1 MDRLPLRLLAFA
13 MGPLIARRAAGA
25 SRAAAVAGKTPRALA
40 RPPDGA
46 TASEDVAPAEDV
58 AHSSPWL
65 LASAGAAAVG
75 LAAIVASQE
84 KGPEPQRRQQ
94 TQTPPAKNAMP
105 SEDFGGV

>member
-1 MDRLPLRLLAFA
+1 MDRLPLRLLAFV
-13 MGPLIARRAAGA
+13 MGPLLARRAAGA
-25 SRAAAVAGKTPRALA
+25 SRAAAVAGKTPRALC
-40 RPPDGA
+40 PPDGA

-58 AHSSPWL
+58 ARSSPWL

-84 KGPEPQRRQQ
+84 KSPEPQRRKH
-94 TQTPPAKNAMP
+94 TQKPPTKDAMP

>member
-13 MGPLIARRAAGA
+13 MGPLLARRAAGA

-40 RPPDGA
+40 HPPDGA

-58 AHSSPWL
+58 ARSSPWL
-65 LASAGAAAVG
+65 FASAGAAAVG

-84 KGPEPQRRQQ
+84 KSSEPQRQKH
-94 TQTPPAKNAMP
+94 TQKPPTKDAMP